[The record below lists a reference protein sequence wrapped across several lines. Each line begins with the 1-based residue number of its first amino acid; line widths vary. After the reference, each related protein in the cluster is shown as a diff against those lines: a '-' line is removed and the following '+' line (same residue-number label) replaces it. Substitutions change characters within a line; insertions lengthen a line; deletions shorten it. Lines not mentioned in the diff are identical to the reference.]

1 MARSLD
7 GAIAP
12 ATVAGK
18 TGRVRWTICAL
29 LFFAVTINYVD
40 RQMIGV
46 LKPTLQSEFGWT
58 ESTYADI
65 IFSFQLAYALGY
77 IVWGRLVDKIGA
89 RWGYSL
95 AALIWGV
102 AALSHAAARSATGF
116 MAARFGLG
124 LGEAGNFPAG
134 LKAIAEWFPRKE
146 RALAVGIFNAGS
158 NVGAIITPLVAPLLV
173 LNFGWRAA
181 FFFTPILIVIW
192 IASWVHIYRRPREK
206 TNLSADEL
214 AYIESDPADVGEPTP
229 WRKLLGVKETWA
241 YAIGKFLIDPIWW
254 MWLFWLP
261 DFFSKQYG
269 LDLKSFGP
277 PLVAVY
283 ILSDIGSIAGGWLS
297 SALIKRGYSV
307 NAARKFAMLICALG
321 VPPVILAMYGVS
333 LWMAVLVLGLAAAA
347 HQGFSANL
355 YTIPSDMFPR
365 RAVGS
370 VVGIGGTIGG
380 VGGMFMAKFTGFVL
394 DTTGSYLPMFIIA
407 ASSYLLALLVIHL
420 LSPKLEAVKNI

>member
-7 GAIAP
+7 GAVAP
-12 ATVAGK
+12 AGAASK
-18 TGRVRWTICAL
+18 AGRVRWTICAL
-29 LFFAVTINYVD
+29 LFFAVTINYID

-46 LKPTLQSEFGWT
+46 LKPTLQTQFAWT

-102 AALSHAAARSATGF
+102 AALSHAGARSAMGF

-134 LKAIAEWFPRKE
+134 LKAIAEWFPKKE
-146 RALAVGIFNAGS
+146 RALATGIFNAGS
-158 NVGAIITPLVAPLLV
+158 NVGAIITPLVAPVLV
-173 LNFGWRAA
+173 LTFGWQAA
-181 FFFTPILIVIW
+181 FFFTPFLIAIW

-206 TNLSADEL
+206 TNLSAEEL
-214 AYIESDPADVGEPTP
+214 AYIESDPADVGGSTP
-229 WRKLLGVKETWA
+229 WRRLLGVKETWA

-297 SALIKRGYSV
+297 STLIKRGYSV
-307 NAARKFAMLICALG
+307 NAARKLAMLICALG
-321 VPPVILAMYGVS
+321 VPPVILAMYGVN

-370 VVGIGGTIGG
+370 VVGIGGTIGA

-407 ASSYLLALLVIHL
+407 ASAYLLALLVIHL
-420 LSPKLEAVKNI
+420 LSPRLDPVKDI